1 MSMITR
7 THVITEPLGGS
18 PLSQAVQN
26 RRLPPDLQSW
36 WPSTVDEWKEHA
48 QRVRAS
54 ARDSWYDALR
64 PALAPSGFAA
74 KRLDQ
79 VAAEKG
85 IVVTTGQQAGLF
97 GGPLYTLAK
106 ALTALGLADE
116 LEQHTG
122 LPVAPVFWAATDD
135 ADFLEASVTY
145 AADADGLHELR
156 FENRPAAGTP
166 MSLAPLGNMHPLLE
180 KLRKTCGSAAHAA
193 YYEFARA
200 AFTEERT
207 LGDAYVRLLRK
218 LLEPLGIAVMDSSHP
233 AYREASRPI
242 LIKALQRAPEIASAT
257 AACAAA
263 IRKLGFEP
271 QVEDERGLSLVY
283 TIENGVKRRIPVEET
298 QRLLETD
305 ASAGDAILGPNVLLR
320 PVVEREI
327 FPTVSYVGGPSEL
340 AYFVQSNAV
349 ATTLGRNRVVGVP
362 RWSCSVIEPFAEK
375 ALRRLR
381 VQYHEVRDLPAL
393 ERKLATAALPQSVA
407 SAWKNLEDQV
417 QSAVRALGEAVEQ
430 TSLMP
435 PQVIEGLERSLAH
448 KLSRAERR
456 LLAAVKRREE
466 RVRRDLMVV
475 SAAVFPL
482 GQRQE
487 RMLNHVPMLTRG
499 GPELV
504 EALKV
509 AARAHANGLLR
520 VERPEPVAAR

>member
-1 MSMITR
+1 MSSIVRTR
-7 THVITEPLGGS
+7 VITEPLGGS

-26 RRLPPDLQSW
+26 HRLPPDLQPW
-36 WPSTVDEWKEHA
+36 WPSTVEEWKEHA

-54 ARDSWYDALR
+54 ARDSWYDTLR

-106 ALTALGLADE
+106 ALTALGLADA

-145 AADADGLHELR
+145 AADAEGLHEMRL
-156 FENRPAAGTP
+156 ENRPPAGTP

-180 KLRKTCGSAAHAA
+180 QLRKTCGSAAHAA

-233 AYREASRPI
+233 AYREASRPV
-242 LIKALQRAPEIASAT
+242 LLKALQRAPEIASAT

-283 TIENGVKRRIPVEET
+283 TIESGVKRRIPVEEAH
-298 QRLLETD
+298 RILE
-305 ASAGDAILGPNVLLR
+305 GDVSGATLGPNVLLR
-320 PVVEREI
+320 PVVEREVL
-327 FPTVSYVGGPSEL
+327 PTACYVGGPAEL

-362 RWSCSVIEPFAEK
+362 RWSCSIIEPFAEK
-375 ALRRLR
+375 ALHRLR
-381 VQYHEVRDLPAL
+381 VQYHEVRDLAAL
-393 ERKLATAALPQSVA
+393 ERKLATAALPPSVA
-407 SAWKNLEDQV
+407 SAWKSLQDQA
-417 QSAVRALGEAVEQ
+417 QSAVRALGEAVQQ

-435 PQVIEGLERSLAH
+435 KEVIEGLERSLAH

-456 LLAAVKRREE
+456 LLAAVKRRDE

-475 SAAVFPL
+475 SAALYPL

-487 RMLNHVPMLTRG
+487 RVLSYVPMLTRG
-499 GPELV
+499 GSDLV
-504 EALKV
+504 EDLRG
-509 AARAHANGLLR
+509 AARAHANGLLH
-520 VERPEPVAAR
+520 VERAEPVAAR

>member
-1 MSMITR
+1 MTMITR
-7 THVITEPLGGS
+7 SRVITEPLGGS
-18 PLSQAVQN
+18 ALSQAVQSH
-26 RRLPPDLQSW
+26 RLPPDLQSW
-36 WPSTVDEWKEHA
+36 WPSTADEWKEHA

-54 ARDSWYDALR
+54 ARESWYDALR

-79 VAAEKG
+79 VAAERG
-85 IVVTTGQQAGLF
+85 IIVTSGQQAGLF
-97 GGPLYTLAK
+97 GGPLYTLSK
-106 ALTALGLADE
+106 ALTALGLADA
-116 LEQHTG
+116 LEHQTG
-122 LPVAPVFWAATDD
+122 IPVAPVFWAATDD

-156 FENRPAAGTP
+156 FENRPSAGTP

-180 KLRKTCGSAAHAA
+180 KLRRTCGSAAHAA

-200 AFTEERT
+200 AFTEEQT

-242 LIKALQRAPEIASAT
+242 LLKALQRAQEIATAT

-283 TIENGVKRRIPVEET
+283 TIENGVKRRIPVEEA
-298 QRLLETD
+298 QRLLEGG
-305 ASAGDAILGPNVLLR
+305 ASADAILGPNVLLR

-327 FPTVSYVGGPSEL
+327 FPTVSYVAGPAEL

-375 ALRRLR
+375 ALHRLR
-381 VQYHEVRDLPAL
+381 VQYQEVRDLPAL
-393 ERKLATAALPQSVA
+393 ERKLATAALPPSVA
-407 SAWKNLEDQV
+407 SAWKRLEDQV
-417 QSAVRALGEAVEQ
+417 QSAVRALGEAVQQ

-435 PQVIEGLERSLAH
+435 PEVIEGLERSLAH

-475 SAAVFPL
+475 SAALFPL

-487 RMLNHVPMLTRG
+487 RVLNYVPMLTRG

-504 EALKV
+504 EDMRG
-509 AARAHANGLLR
+509 AARAHANGLLH